1 MARAARSGPYR
12 AGVDRLDV
20 GGRGVGER
28 PRGRRPVG
36 RVGDT
41 ERATER
47 RRLGEVERLSLIG
60 VDALGPDRVV
70 EQELAEVALGL
81 RGVEPTGIRCGRRWY
96 RDVLVHRRDLQLGD
110 AAGNLTIDEA
120 AHAYRAVRID
130 VGARVRPA
138 ASVTRRVV
146 SARSEHTRRSQKD
159 DHPQVVTNPVS
170 DLHEPLP
177 GPRTHSQASRG
188 TRSAACC
195 YAGKR
200 RLRACS
206 SGPRKKAQ
214 LLAMGAGTD
223 PSGVATAPPGGRWR
237 FVLGSSAMRTAASCI
252 VVAMLLALAG
262 PRSAGADTRYR
273 EARRHVAR
281 ANRDYD
287 RGDYRDALA
296 RYQRAY
302 KLVSNPD
309 IVVAIGKC
317 HAALHE
323 WDRAVES
330 FSEYLQRVERSSDR
344 GGVQKLLAHAKT
356 EAARARRPE
365 RRDEDEDEGEGED

>member
-1 MARAARSGPYR
+1 
-12 AGVDRLDV
+12 VLL
-20 GGRGVGER
+20 
-28 PRGRRPVG
+28 RRKAPPS
-36 RVGDT
+36 RV
-41 ERATER
+41 
-47 RRLGEVERLSLIG
+47 LI
-60 VDALGPDRVV
+60 
-70 EQELAEVALGL
+70 
-81 RGVEPTGIRCGRRWY
+81 
-96 RDVLVHRRDLQLGD
+96 
-110 AAGNLTIDEA
+110 
-120 AHAYRAVRID
+120 
-130 VGARVRPA
+130 
-138 ASVTRRVV
+138 
-146 SARSEHTRRSQKD
+146 
-159 DHPQVVTNPVS
+159 
-170 DLHEPLP
+170 
-177 GPRTHSQASRG
+177 
-188 TRSAACC
+188 
-195 YAGKR
+195 
-200 RLRACS
+200 
-206 SGPRKKAQ
+206 GPRKKAQ

-365 RRDEDEDEGEGED
+365 RRDEDEDEDEGEDEVVIVEDKPRVRTGIAVARAGDPPEGATPSAALDVREGTAPVVAEGIGITPAAGMFVNFALPGSNSLYTYGGATLDIPRGQLTWSPELLAQWSPDGKVWGLVTGLTADISLSERFGIDLTFEIGEEQAGVDLGNAQYFTGAGVGVAIFAGRWTFTPFTGLQRGINYDGWDATLGFGVACGL